1 MLRWHRLRTLLRSN
15 SVDVLPVQE
24 HRYKQ
29 HVGESKQQAEER
41 LEKVISKFKWI
52 NWESESTLAE
62 TPNSGLVTFWRKDKF
77 KLVAKYEMEQ
87 RVLQTILQDDDGV
100 QWTVVNVHFHNDAG
114 QRRLQWTLIK
124 DKIPNIQKGNLIM
137 LADHNS
143 VLDKN
148 LDQHPAV
155 GGEGGH
161 KAKGREREQEAYM
174 ELQLLD
180 AWPIVHEPDVLDED
194 SKGLTRQH
202 RRIDRASVSAEL
214 ATVVVGVYTI
224 PIGRSDHKGVVLQ
237 LSPGGDGDEQTDD
250 SSGDH
255 QDGGISEG
263 NAEGARKHRGDAGR

>member
-1 MLRWHRLRTLLRSN
+1 MEARR
-15 SVDVLPVQE
+15 
-24 HRYKQ
+24 
-29 HVGESKQQAEER
+29 ESKQQAEER

-100 QWTVVNVHFHNDAG
+100 QWTVVNVHFHNGAG

-155 GGEGGH
+155 EVEAGH
-161 KAKGREREQEAYM
+161 KTKAREREQEAYVD
-174 ELQLLD
+174 LQLL
-180 AWPIVHEPDVLDED
+180 
-194 SKGLTRQH
+194 GT
-202 RRIDRASVSAEL
+202 
-214 ATVVVGVYTI
+214 
-224 PIGRSDHKGVVLQ
+224 
-237 LSPGGDGDEQTDD
+237 
-250 SSGDH
+250 
-255 QDGGISEG
+255 
-263 NAEGARKHRGDAGR
+263 